1 MTVFRK
7 MMCLIVLPTL
17 VIYIVVLGIA
27 GNEVYVLSRQEV
39 QDDMTRLATNYAA
52 RFDGYLREAAMIAEV
67 TARFMDT
74 QPAQTEEQI
83 FQQLRSNV
91 ERMPLVYGACMAFEP
106 GAFKKDDSLFAPYVY
121 RGPSG
126 LKQMNIRRDVYDWYR
141 DPAYTWFQSPKTA
154 NRAVWSKPY
163 FDEGA
168 GNVLM
173 CTYSVPF
180 YSGDEF
186 RGVTT
191 VDINLPHIQAT
202 VGKDIVQDLNF
213 VILTRDGEFVYAPD
227 ASRIMHTTLF
237 DVAEAEG
244 RPDLAALGRRILK
257 GEAGVDSIDGW
268 DTPDR
273 QWVFYA
279 PIESTGWVFACRV
292 PERTVLRDVWRRM
305 TIGGVALGATLVLIV
320 GCIFF
325 VSKLITRP
333 IARLNS
339 KALEIA
345 GGNLDA
351 RVEGVSGKDE
361 IGQLGQSFNQMT
373 AELRAHVERLAHE
386 QAALE
391 KIEKELDIARDI
403 QRNLLPTQDPGL
415 ADFDIA
421 GWSQAAEKTGGDYYD
436 WQSLAD
442 GRIAISLADATGHG
456 IGPAIVA
463 TVCRA
468 YQRASFLN
476 SGALSTLLGN
486 IN

>member
-1 MTVFRK
+1 

-17 VIYIVVLGIA
+17 VIYVVVLGMA

-39 QDDMTRLATNYAA
+39 QDDMARLATNYAA

-74 QPAQTEEQI
+74 HPAQTQEQV

-106 GAFKKDDSLFAPYVY
+106 GAFKKDDSLFAPYAY

-126 LKQMNIRRDVYDWYR
+126 LKQMDISREVYDWYG
-141 DPAYTWFQSPKTA
+141 DPAYTWFQAPKTA

-180 YSGDEF
+180 YLGDEF

-202 VGKDIVQDLNF
+202 VGKDIVQDLDF

-257 GEAGVDSIDGW
+257 GEPGVDSIDGW
-268 DTPDR
+268 NTPDR
-273 QWVFYA
+273 EWVFYA
-279 PIESTGWVFACRV
+279 PIESTGGCSPVACRSG
-292 PERTVLRDVWRRM
+292 PCCTM
-305 TIGGVALGATLVLIV
+305 CGGA
-320 GCIFF
+320 
-325 VSKLITRP
+325 
-333 IARLNS
+333 
-339 KALEIA
+339 
-345 GGNLDA
+345 
-351 RVEGVSGKDE
+351 
-361 IGQLGQSFNQMT
+361 
-373 AELRAHVERLAHE
+373 
-386 QAALE
+386 
-391 KIEKELDIARDI
+391 
-403 QRNLLPTQDPGL
+403 
-415 ADFDIA
+415 
-421 GWSQAAEKTGGDYYD
+421 
-436 WQSLAD
+436 
-442 GRIAISLADATGHG
+442 
-456 IGPAIVA
+456 
-463 TVCRA
+463 
-468 YQRASFLN
+468 
-476 SGALSTLLGN
+476 
-486 IN
+486 